1 MKNKAQTCTR
11 RIYQKD
17 IFWGVKT
24 LRTCPRT
31 ISLWKF
37 VHRSGSFLLCQN
49 RTHDHFHLK
58 IVLNYIKKR
67 EQKSPKRI
75 PSKGPWYATSYG
87 RLPLRRSL
95 LSASSAA
102 ALLSASYQCYGATY
116 WWRSSSQTATRGISR
131 RGCGEG

>member
-1 MKNKAQTCTR
+1 MILLWYSIPIQIKYGKLW
-11 RIYQKD
+11 
-17 IFWGVKT
+17 F
-24 LRTCPRT
+24 RTWPWT
-31 ISLWKF
+31 ILLWKF

-67 EQKSPKRI
+67 EQKSPESI

-87 RLPLRRSL
+87 RLPLRRSM

-131 RGCGEG
+131 RGFGEG